1 MFPALTRA
9 EPEPDCLVLSLQK
22 YRYHDD
28 EPPVDPSPGHMTHSA
43 ELSHA
48 HLDGFTA
55 ALTVGTTLPTM
66 HLVPERPPGGSSS
79 FMSSRLRHHYGPDR
93 TRTTGPGQNP
103 LIMFCSGSDQQN
115 LQAGTAGFWWNIW
128 IGSEPPMVLVL
139 GFLNSRIWFWFWFP
153 SELCCSILDPE
164 EV

>member
-1 MFPALTRA
+1 MPLKKEDTERALQVMEACQAQAADGVKGRA
-9 EPEPDCLVLSLQK
+9 ERLLNIFQSDLFQALLDIQEFYELTVCESQTSSRPHTPAQK

-79 FMSSRLRHHYGPDR
+79 FMSYRLRHHYGPDR

-103 LIMFCSGSDQQN
+103 LIMFCSGSDQ
-115 LQAGTAGFWWNIW
+115 
-128 IGSEPPMVLVL
+128 
-139 GFLNSRIWFWFWFP
+139 
-153 SELCCSILDPE
+153 
-164 EV
+164 